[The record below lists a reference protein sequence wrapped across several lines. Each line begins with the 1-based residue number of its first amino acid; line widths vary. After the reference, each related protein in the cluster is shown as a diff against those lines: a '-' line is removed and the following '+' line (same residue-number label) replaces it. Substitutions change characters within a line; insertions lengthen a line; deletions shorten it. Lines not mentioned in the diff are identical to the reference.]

1 MHIDNQRDATENIA
15 GERELHRRKMAL
27 FNAFHQVR
35 RFANSIE
42 YDEARKYAIT
52 WIGLLDEIDAC
63 TTLEQRFELCGTNA
77 AHRPEMID
85 LAKEYNARLTMHA
98 LLSLNKAG
106 HTATYRPRDGCGWDG
121 ERFGTH
127 LRHFTMLERKDL
139 DPCREFIDSQAGTKK
154 PAPNALAAQFA
165 DLMARRGNLVK
176 LSRDNQE
183 CALNTPMPNLAV
195 VYEHIAALHEHVLS
209 IFQEADAD
217 GSIGAIESAMAKAE
231 PFCVEATALE
241 HEAVK
246 ILKSDAEDAPARVIH

>member
-42 YDEARKYAIT
+42 YDEARKYAIA

-63 TTLEQRFELCGTNA
+63 TTLEQRFELCGTNTA
-77 AHRPEMID
+77 DRQGMID
-85 LAKEYNARLTMHA
+85 LAKECGARLTMHTI
-98 LLSLNKAG
+98 LSACKGG
-106 HTATYRPRDGCGWDG
+106 HTATYRVDGGGWFG
-121 ERFGTH
+121 EQFGMH
-127 LRHFTMLERKDL
+127 LSWFTTLDRKDL
-139 DPCREFIDSQAGTKK
+139 NPFNQFLDSRDDAPKVR
-154 PAPNALAAQFA
+154 APNPLATQFA
-165 DLMARRGNLVK
+165 DLMEKRRNLVK

-195 VYEHIAALHEHVLS
+195 VYGNIAGLHERVLS

-246 ILKSDAEDAPARVIH
+246 ILKSDAEDAPARTLH